1 MVNIVEIEG
10 LSKSYEKGI
19 VKALNGVDLTIE
31 QGEFVAITGPSGSG
45 KSTLLNMIGALDR
58 ADEGKIIVDGH
69 DLLLEKDLSGFRSQT
84 IGFVFQL
91 HNLLPFLSSL
101 ENVELPTYELGI

>member
-19 VKALNGVDLTIE
+19 VKALNGVDLTVE

-69 DLLLEKDLSGFRSQT
+69 DLLSEKDLSS
-84 IGFVFQL
+84 FVRRQL
-91 HNLLPFLSSL
+91 VLFFNCIIFFLFYLLLRMLNFLL
-101 ENVELPTYELGI
+101 MN